1 MRPLAANPTRCEDHE
16 TDPTRYPTVRL
27 IPGEAFGRYRIE
39 AELGRGG
46 QAVVYRAT
54 QVDLERQVA
63 LKVFDEGYL
72 TRPGALER
80 FRREAIAA
88 GRLEHPRIV
97 TVHDAGEIGGRAFIA
112 MRLVPGD
119 PLSARIARS
128 GALAPD
134 DALQVLADIAAA
146 IDFAHANGTI
156 HRDVTPGNILLDP
169 AGGAYL
175 SDFGLVRMDDMPGL
189 TRRGDWLGT
198 AEYVSPEQ
206 VEGEPASAASDRY
219 ALGAVAFEALTGR
232 APHVHHEP
240 SAVLL
245 AHVRDPVPK
254 ATAINPALPPAVD
267 GVLARALAKDPA
279 GRPARAEALVEELRG
294 ALERPAPAPVPA
306 GAVAVAG
313 GAAAADAS
321 DPWAAALARFA
332 GGSAGDTETGA
343 PAAPLP
349 VNERATQA
357 FGVQPR
363 GRALSINRDVAIAI
377 AVGAA
382 VLLMGG
388 IVGGWVVGSSSADT
402 SGAQERGFADGRSA
416 GLDAGFARGRT
427 AGVKEGRTAGRK
439 QGLQQGRKQ
448 GREAGLK
455 EGTEAG
461 YDDGRAE
468 GYASGASDG
477 RSTALNGLS
486 PGSWYVVWVGSDA
499 NGAQVGSSTPVSPD
513 SGTCYTVSGDAVF
526 SGACETGGDP
536 GNDGGGGNGGD

>member
-1 MRPLAANPTRCEDHE
+1 
-16 TDPTRYPTVRL
+16 VRL

-54 QVDLERQVA
+54 QLDLERQVA

-97 TVHDAGEIGGRAFIA
+97 TVHDAGEIDGRAFIA

-134 DALQVLADIAAA
+134 DALLVLADIAAA

-169 AGGAYL
+169 AGGAFL

-206 VEGEPASAASDRY
+206 VEGDPASAASDRY

-245 AHVRDPVPK
+245 AHVRDPVPR
-254 ATAINPALPPAVD
+254 ATAINPTLPADVD
-267 GVLARALAKDPA
+267 GVLGRALAKDPA
-279 GRPARAEALVEELRG
+279 ARPARAEDLVEELRTALGRNHAAG
-294 ALERPAPAPVPA
+294 AAAPAVAAATPAAAGADPWEAALAWFAGGPSRDAEAVAPAVPAPAP
-306 GAVAVAG
+306 
-313 GAAAADAS
+313 
-321 DPWAAALARFA
+321 
-332 GGSAGDTETGA
+332 
-343 PAAPLP
+343 
-349 VNERATQA
+349 ERATQA

-363 GRALSINRDVAIAI
+363 GRAFRINRDVAVAV
-377 AVGAA
+377 AVGAV

-388 IVGGWVVGSSSADT
+388 IVGGWIAGSSSADT

-416 GLDAGFARGRT
+416 GLDTGFARGRA

-448 GREAGLK
+448 GKEAGLK
-455 EGTEAG
+455 EGQEAG
-461 YDDGRAE
+461 YASGRDDG
-468 GYASGASDG
+468 YAAGASDG

-499 NGAQVGSSTPVSPD
+499 NGAQVGNSTPVSPD
-513 SGTCYTVSGDAVF
+513 SGTCYTVSGGTVF
-526 SGACETGGDP
+526 SGACEGGGGP
-536 GNDGGGGNGGD
+536 GNGGGNGNGQGNGGD

>member
-1 MRPLAANPTRCEDHE
+1 M
-16 TDPTRYPTVRL
+16 RL

-54 QVDLERQVA
+54 QLDLERQVA

-88 GRLEHPRIV
+88 GRLDHPRIV
-97 TVHDAGEIGGRAFIA
+97 TVHDAGETDGRAFIA

-128 GALAPD
+128 GALPPD
-134 DALQVLADIAAA
+134 DALLVLADIAAA

-169 AGGAYL
+169 AGGAFL

-206 VEGEPASAASDRY
+206 VEGEPAGAASDRY

-254 ATAINPALPPAVD
+254 ATAINPALPAAVD
-267 GVLARALAKDPA
+267 DVLTRALAKDPA
-279 GRPARAEALVEELRG
+279 ERPARAEELVEDLRT
-294 ALERPAPAPVPA
+294 ALGRGPAVPA
-306 GAVAVAG
+306 GVAAVPAVAAVAA
-313 GAAAADAS
+313 GA
-321 DPWAAALARFA
+321 DPWQAALARFA
-332 GGSAGDTETGA
+332 GGPARDPEPGDTHVPVPA
-343 PAAPLP
+343 PAP
-349 VNERATQA
+349 ERATQA

-363 GRALSINRDVAIAI
+363 GRAFSINRDVAVAVAI
-377 AVGAA
+377 GAA
-382 VLLMGG
+382 VVLLGG
-388 IVGGWVVGSSSADT
+388 IVGGWIAGSSSADT
-402 SGAQERGFADGRSA
+402 STAQERGFADGRAA
-416 GLDAGFARGRT
+416 GLDTGFARGRA

-448 GREAGLK
+448 GKEAGLK
-455 EGTEAG
+455 EGQEAG
-461 YDDGRAE
+461 YESGRAD
-468 GYASGASDG
+468 GYAAGAGDG

-499 NGAQVGSSTPVSPD
+499 NGAQVGTSTPVSPD
-513 SGTCYTVSGDAVF
+513 SGTCYTVNGGTVF
-526 SGACETGGDP
+526 SGACETAGA
-536 GNDGGGGNGGD
+536 GNGEGAQGGGGD